1 MIIKGGPIN
10 ANPCTRPGQEIAM
23 ETVGP
28 LLGILGFLGVGWLL
42 RWSNKQS
49 SEQQHVGH
57 CGVA

>member
-1 MIIKGGPIN
+1 
-10 ANPCTRPGQEIAM
+10 M

-49 SEQQHVGH
+49 AEQQHVGH
-57 CGVA
+57 CGIA